1 MTSANQDAMLTASS
15 MCVRLTAQ
23 ILRCVNSW
31 LSWDDVI
38 SREKYD
44 YLFLYDK
51 WLSVGC
57 VYCAAVSRMV
67 QRAGRKWVAGNGT
80 NCVVA

>member
-1 MTSANQDAMLTASS
+1 MTSANQDVMLTASS

-23 ILRCVNSW
+23 ILHCVNSW

-44 YLFLYDK
+44 YLFLTTNGYQY
-51 WLSVGC
+51 
-57 VYCAAVSRMV
+57 VYSAAVE
-67 QRAGRKWVAGNGT
+67 QN
-80 NCVVA
+80 